1 MQHNGL
7 TNTRRAKETYILPG
21 TGPGLLGDI
30 HAWGPVNK
38 NANPLQAGACM
49 QEVEEGAEPL
59 RLSSFIK
66 THQPDESF
74 LLQGRM
80 CKGVE
85 GNSSR
90 EKGASNEGPSNLR
103 KELSHLQQIV
113 NIIIPCLGK

>member
-1 MQHNGL
+1 MQHSGL
-7 TNTRRAKETYILPG
+7 TNTRREKEPCILPG

-38 NANPLQAGACM
+38 NANPPQAGACV

-66 THQPDESF
+66 TYQPGESF

-80 CKGVE
+80 CVRVWRGTEARK
-85 GNSSR
+85 R
-90 EKGASNEGPSNLR
+90 GPPM
-103 KELSHLQQIV
+103 KPPPI
-113 NIIIPCLGK
+113 